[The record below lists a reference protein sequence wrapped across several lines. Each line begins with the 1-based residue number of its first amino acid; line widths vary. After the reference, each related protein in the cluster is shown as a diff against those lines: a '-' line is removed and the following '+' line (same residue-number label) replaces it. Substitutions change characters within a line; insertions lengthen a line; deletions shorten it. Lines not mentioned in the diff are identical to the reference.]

1 MNLLCPAC
9 PALPCPALSC
19 PAVRL
24 TFITLWSEDVL
35 EGVLPCSPFLL
46 LCRGTRLWTTNVEIY
61 ILILGLE
68 LMSSVTLS
76 KSPNLAEP

>member
-1 MNLLCPAC
+1 M
-9 PALPCPALSC
+9 
-19 PAVRL
+19 RL
-24 TFITLWSEDVL
+24 TFITLRSEDVL
-35 EGVLPCSPFLL
+35 DGVLLCSRFLL
-46 LCRGTRLWTTNVEIY
+46 LCRGTRLWTTNLEIY